1 MENRHHISFL
11 RSFVASMAL
20 LLSFTAFAQGSFSV
34 KLRLLDS
41 KTSEPVSFATVSL
54 TVKGH
59 DTAAKYVLTDIDGNA
74 EIAKVKKGTYVLKA
88 ELMGYVTHTQ
98 EISLVKNLELGDVK
112 MDEDVKVLDA
122 ASVTAVGNPI
132 VVKKDTIEYTASSF
146 KTSDNDM
153 LEALLKKLPGVEV
166 EADGTITANGET
178 IKKITIDGK
187 TFFLDDPQLAS
198 KNLPAKHIEKVK
210 VVEKKSDQARFT

>member
-59 DTAAKYVLTDIDGNA
+59 DSAAKYVLTDIDGNA
-74 EIAKVKKGTYVLKA
+74 EIAKVKKGTYVL
-88 ELMGYVTHTQ
+88 
-98 EISLVKNLELGDVK
+98 
-112 MDEDVKVLDA
+112 
-122 ASVTAVGNPI
+122 
-132 VVKKDTIEYTASSF
+132 
-146 KTSDNDM
+146 
-153 LEALLKKLPGVEV
+153 
-166 EADGTITANGET
+166 
-178 IKKITIDGK
+178 
-187 TFFLDDPQLAS
+187 
-198 KNLPAKHIEKVK
+198 
-210 VVEKKSDQARFT
+210 